1 MINDYVILVGL
12 GEIGVSIF
20 KKFVVLGNDVELTA
34 IDNSYNRVM
43 LMNDYVKSKNSQSVD
58 LCILGDPRDQNT
70 LINAGL
76 KRCTRLILALDEDAD
91 NFAVAQTVKRV
102 IENFSEDEKKIDI
115 EITCIVS
122 NNENKDLFSFLDVQ
136 KTLGISDNILNIV
149 NQISRPSLPINIL
162 DIQGT
167 DNAIFTIK
175 ISSDSKSLGKK
186 VLEIRVPFKIIYL
199 GIIDSYGNC
208 QLVNSDTVLNDKDM
222 LILSTSNRHQN
233 LLNRYF

>member
-1 MINDYVILVGL
+1 M
-12 GEIGVSIF
+12 
-20 KKFVVLGNDVELTA
+20 K
-34 IDNSYNRVM
+34 
-43 LMNDYVKSKNSQSVD
+43 
-58 LCILGDPRDQNT
+58 
-70 LINAGL
+70 
-76 KRCTRLILALDEDAD
+76 
-91 NFAVAQTVKRV
+91 
-102 IENFSEDEKKIDI
+102 KKIDI